1 MTVVPDEPVMVLE
14 VVAGPEVVLAGTGM
28 TVVVPSEPVIV
39 LLVIETASVPVEV
52 AEALD
57 PVSIGDVVVALLS
70 GSMVDPEVLL
80 AEPVAEADSAVPVP
94 VPVDSWLDRPEF
106 KDEAALER
114 MLENP
119 DARDCDTAASVAV
132 AATLDKSELNEEA
145 RLDRAE
151 DAAWV
156 AAAVVVAAE
165 LPLA

>member
-39 LLVIETASVPVEV
+39 LLVIETPSVPVDV
-52 AEALD
+52 AEALA
-57 PVSIGDVVVALLS
+57 PVSTGDVVVALLS
-70 GSMVDPEVLL
+70 GSTVDPEVVL
-80 AEPVAEADSAVPVP
+80 AEPVAVAENALL
-94 VPVDSWLDRPEF
+94 VDNWLDRPES
-106 KDEAALER
+106 KEEAALER

-145 RLDRAE
+145 KLDRAE
-151 DAAWV
+151 DAASV